1 MAENPS
7 LIPADLIQE
16 SGAALTAR
24 LVEAAKAAAETA
36 IAADGVAT
44 LGDVLQALESLVDS
58 LPPLLVA
65 EIEVELPRIAAEAV
79 TRAQVEIADAREES
93 GEPFPPVPSE
103 LAGDYRPWLTTAA
116 AALVSAMKQAAEAAS
131 TVEAAGAAVLEAAS
145 DPAPF
150 VSLSETAAARSVN
163 TARLN
168 TFKSNDDIVKKL
180 KVVTVHDQKRSEVCT
195 YMNDAEF
202 SIKAK
207 NIPTPPFHNSCR
219 SYLVP
224 LTSIKRR
231 AGASQQ
237 EIDRQNWAIFRRL
250 EREAKQAEAEGRS
263 APVLEFRLSPGGAGE
278 FEGYASVWE
287 VMDNHR
293 TAFAPGSLSLPDAG
307 LPLLFNHDPMRPLGR
322 VIEARADARGL
333 YVIGKLTLE
342 TAAGAEAFALIRDKA
357 ITGLSIG
364 FKRLKDEAASGGRR
378 ILAAALKEVSLV
390 PLPSNEAARIT
401 EVRSAPDNP
410 DDTPAAGAANHEEKD
425 MSEVVAPA
433 GADETRSAVD
443 LLSKR
448 LDKLEARSARLPL
461 GGDAGNCDDGLEKRA
476 FAAFVKHGREA
487 MAAEEVRALRAS
499 DSAAGGVTVPEGF
512 ASELLKKL
520 VENSPIRALATV
532 TTISTGELVL
542 PKVTA
547 NPTAA
552 WVAETGTRAA
562 TEPAFTQVQIPAHEA
577 GCYVDVSQRLL
588 EDNAVNLEG
597 ELSTM
602 LAAEFARLE
611 GLAFLKGDGTG
622 KPKGIIGHADFTTI
636 NNGHATNLSA
646 DSLIALMHTLP
657 ATYRNAGV
665 WLMNALTA
673 GKVRQLKDTD
683 GNYLWRPS
691 LAEGNPPTLLG
702 RPIYETPDLDDVA
715 ATKTPIVFGDIR
727 AAYRVADRVGVSLL
741 RDPYSVATTGLVRFH
756 SRIRVGGDLV
766 QAAAVKGLV
775 MAA

>member
-7 LIPADLIQE
+7 LIPADLIAEAGADLTQKLTAAARAAVE
-16 SGAALTAR
+16 EALAAGAAAT
-24 LVEAAKAAAETA
+24 VAE
-36 IAADGVAT
+36 V
-44 LGDVLQALESLVDS
+44 VVALESLTES

-65 EIEVELPRIAAEAV
+65 EIEATLPLIAAAAIE
-79 TRAQVEIADAREES
+79 RAQVEIAPAREET
-93 GEPFPPVPSE
+93 GQGFPPVPPE
-103 LAGDYRPWLTTAA
+103 PAGDYSGWAASASAALIAA
-116 AALVSAMKQAAEAAS
+116 ARDAAEAAD
-131 TVEAAGAAVLEAAS
+131 TAEAARAAVLEAAA

-150 VSLSETAAARSVN
+150 TVMAETAAARTVN
-163 TARLN
+163 DARLN
-168 TFKSNDDIVKKL
+168 TFRSNNDIVKKL
-180 KVVTVHDQKRSEVCT
+180 EYVAVRDNKTSEVCQ
-195 YMNDAEF
+195 YLDNASF
-202 SIKAK
+202 SVFAK
-207 NIPTPPFHNSCR
+207 NIPRPPVHNGCR
-219 SYLVP
+219 SYLLPV
-224 LTSIKRR
+224 TNIRR
-231 AGASQQ
+231 KAGATDK
-237 EIDRQNWAIFRRL
+237 EIERQNWAIFRRL
-250 EREAKQAEAEGRS
+250 EREAKTKEAEGRS

-278 FEGYASVWE
+278 FEGYASVWD

-401 EVRSAPDNP
+401 EVRSAPDNS
-410 DDTPAAGAANHEEKD
+410 PAAGAAPPKEEMK
-425 MSEVVAPA
+425 MSETTAPA
-433 GADETRSAVD
+433 GAEETRAAVD

-448 LDKLEARSARLPL
+448 LDKIEARSARLPL
-461 GGDAGNCDDGLEKRA
+461 SPEAGEDGLEKRA
-476 FAAFVKHGREA
+476 FAAFIKTGKEA
-487 MAAEEVRALRAS
+487 MQAEEVRALRAS
-499 DSAAGGVTVPEGF
+499 DSAAGGVTVPPGF
-512 ASELLKKL
+512 AAELLRKL
-520 VENSPIRALATV
+520 VENSPIRSLATV

-552 WVAETGTRAA
+552 WVAETAA
-562 TEPAFTQVQIPAHEA
+562 RPSTEPAFAQVQIPAHEA
-577 GCYVDVSQRLL
+577 GCYVDISQRLL
-588 EDNAVNLEG
+588 EDNAVNLES
-597 ELSTM
+597 ELSDM
-602 LAAEFARLE
+602 LAKEFARLE

-622 KPKGIIGHADFTTI
+622 KPKGIVGHADFTTLA
-636 NNGHATNLSA
+636 NGHATNLSA
-646 DSLIALMHTLP
+646 DALVALMHTLP
-657 ATYRNAGV
+657 STYRNAGV

-673 GKVRQLKDTD
+673 GKVRQLKDAD

-715 ATKTPIVFGDIR
+715 ATKIPLLFGDIKT
-727 AAYRVADRVGVSLL
+727 AYRIADRVGVSLL

-756 SRIRVGGDLV
+756 SRVRVGGDLV
-766 QAAAVKGLV
+766 MGAAVKGLV
-775 MAA
+775 MAV